1 MHRRA
6 RGDRNG
12 LNGVSTGNTTLI
24 RALQDFVLTQPEFD
38 RLRELVREHTGIAL
52 SDAKRQLVYGRLA
65 RRLRALKLESF
76 GDYIELVESGDP
88 VELEEF
94 VNAVTTNLTS
104 FFREPHHFDYL
115 AREALPA
122 MAARAGGAN
131 RLRIWCCA
139 ASTGEE
145 PYSIAMVLREAE
157 SLLRGWDVKLL
168 ATDLDSAVLAAGAAG
183 IYATGRFEGMDP
195 KRMARFFDKGTGPQ
209 AGKLRAREE
218 LRNLVTFK
226 QLNLMQE
233 WPLRGPLDAIFCRNV
248 VIYFDKATQRV
259 LFERMAMLQRPGD
272 LLFLG
277 HSESLYRVSERYEL
291 IGRTIYRR
299 LED

>member
-1 MHRRA
+1 M
-6 RGDRNG
+6 NTS
-12 LNGVSTGNTTLI
+12 STSLI
-24 RALQDFVLTQPEFD
+24 GAIPDFALSQPEFD

-65 RRLRALKLESF
+65 RRLRALKMETF
-76 GDYIELVESGDP
+76 GEYIDLIEGGDP
-88 VELEEF
+88 AELEEF

-115 AREALPA
+115 AREALPS
-122 MAARAGGAN
+122 MVERAAGAN
-131 RLRIWCCA
+131 RMRIWCCA

-145 PYSIAMVLREAE
+145 PYSIAMVLREADN
-157 SLLRGWDVKLL
+157 LLRGWDVKLL
-168 ATDLDSAVLAAGAAG
+168 ATDLDSAVLATGAAG
-183 IYATGRFEGMDP
+183 IYGSDRLKTMDP
-195 KRMARFFDKGTGPQ
+195 KRVARFFDKGIGPQ
-209 AGKLRAREE
+209 DGKLRARDE
-218 LRNLVTFK
+218 LRNLITFR

-233 WPLRGPLDAIFCRNV
+233 WPLRGPFDAIFCRNV
-248 VIYFDKATQRV
+248 VIYFDKATQRT
-259 LFERMAMLQRPGD
+259 LFERMATLQRPGD

-277 HSESLYRVSERYEL
+277 HSESLYRVCERYEL